1 MKYKESAFPV
11 VDSNGEGTTG
21 MDLRD
26 YIAGQALPE
35 TIKIAWEWHEDGGIE
50 YEDVHADAADMAYKF
65 ADAMM
70 ARREEK
76 KKEPVPEDYLDNF
89 LDTDERMK
97 NIVKRILENYP
108 LLTKKDILLDFT
120 VYQLLEMLGDEQ
132 KEVKTDE

>member
-1 MKYKESAFPV
+1 MKYTESAFPV

-70 ARREEK
+70 TRRK
-76 KKEPVPEDYLDNF
+76 VVKED
-89 LDTDERMK
+89 
-97 NIVKRILENYP
+97 
-108 LLTKKDILLDFT
+108 
-120 VYQLLEMLGDEQ
+120 
-132 KEVKTDE
+132 KTDE